1 MKKAPKH
8 LKAPAK
14 KLWARLL
21 TDFQIDD
28 SAGLALLEAA
38 CAAYQRCEEARE
50 LVRREG
56 LTMTDRFG
64 QTRQHP
70 GVAIERDA
78 RAQMIAAFRA
88 LKLAPSEVN

>member
-8 LKAPAK
+8 LKAAAKRLWK
-14 KLWARLL
+14 KLLS
-21 TDFQIDD
+21 DYHIDD

-38 CAAYQRCEEARE
+38 CLAYQSSEEARG

-56 LTMTDRFG
+56 LTITDRFG
-64 QTRQHP
+64 QTRPHP
-70 GVAIERDA
+70 GVAIEHNA